1 MANAGQLYQ
10 GQHLGKQFGNY
21 RLVKLI
27 GEGGFAEVYLGEQ
40 IYLGTQAAVKV
51 LTARL
56 TRDEIA
62 RFQTEAQTSLKL
74 HHPHIVQTLD
84 FGVENGL
91 PFIVMRY
98 ASNGSLRQRHP
109 EGTRIPLSTVVK
121 YVGQIAAALQY
132 IHDQKLIYR
141 DIKPENMLIGDNN
154 DIWLSDFG
162 IMAIA
167 HSTHSMVLLDKVGTI
182 SYMAPEQIQGKPRLA
197 TDQYALGIV
206 VYEWLSGALPFD
218 GTVLEVA
225 AQHLSSPPP
234 PLHGRIPMISSEVE
248 QVILRALAKDPHQR
262 FESVQKFA
270 EALEQS
276 SSEHVPTVQRPQ
288 AHSIHLPKWPHKA
301 LHPALP
307 LSTYQGHVAAVSALA
322 WSPDGTY
329 IVSAG
334 VDKTVQVWDVNSGKC
349 IHVYYGHVAAV
360 SAVTWSPDSAYI
372 ASGSLDK
379 MVRVW
384 NVASGKDC
392 YIYYGHVAAVSAI
405 AWSPDGAHIASG
417 SWDKTIQVWRA
428 SNGEH
433 ISTYRE
439 HTELVSAV
447 AWSPHGTSIASG
459 SWDHTVQ
466 VWDATSGV
474 HHCTYRGHSEPV
486 YAVAY
491 CPEPFSSITGH
502 STPIASGGHETSVQI
517 WDADTL
523 SHYFNYSGHATSIT
537 ALAWSPDSTRVASGS
552 ADGTIQVWDAATG
565 KHHYTYSGHSSQVS
579 ALAWS
584 PDSTRIASSSWDE
597 VVRVWQAG

>member
-10 GQHLGKQFGNY
+10 GQYLGRQFGTY
-21 RLVKLI
+21 RLVKLL

-40 IYLGTQAAVKV
+40 VYLGTQAAVKV

-56 TRDEIA
+56 TSDEIE
-62 RFQTEAQTSLKL
+62 RFHTEAQTSMKL

-109 EGTRIPLSTVVK
+109 EGTRIPLSMVVN
-121 YVGQIAAALQY
+121 YVRQIAAALQY

-154 DIWLSDFG
+154 GIWLSDFG
-162 IMAIA
+162 ITAIA

-182 SYMAPEQIQGKPRLA
+182 FYMAPEQIQGKPRLA
-197 TDQYALGIV
+197 SDQYALGIV
-206 VYEWLSGALPFD
+206 VYEWLSGVLPFD
-218 GTVLEVA
+218 GTVLEVV
-225 AQHLSSPPP
+225 AQHLASSPP
-234 PLHGRIPMISSEVE
+234 PLHGRVPMISPDVE

-276 SSEHVPTVQRPQ
+276 SSEHVPTVQQPQ
-288 AHSIHLPKWPHKA
+288 AHSIHFLKWPHEP
-301 LHPALP
+301 LHPAIP
-307 LSTYQGHVAAVSALA
+307 LYTYQGHVAPVSALA
-322 WSPDGTY
+322 WSPDGTS

-334 VDKTVQVWDVNSGKC
+334 VDKTVQVWDVISGKC
-349 IHVYYGHVAAV
+349 IH
-360 SAVTWSPDSAYI
+360 
-372 ASGSLDK
+372 
-379 MVRVW
+379 
-384 NVASGKDC
+384 
-392 YIYYGHVAAVSAI
+392 IYYGHVAPVAAVT
-405 AWSPDGAHIASG
+405 WSPDGAHIASG
-417 SWDKTIQVWRA
+417 SWDKTVQVWRA

-433 ISTYRE
+433 IYTYRE

-466 VWDATSGV
+466 VWYATSGV

-491 CPEPFSSITGH
+491 SPELLSSIPRRETH
-502 STPIASGGHETSVQI
+502 IASGGHDTSVQI
-517 WDADTL
+517 WDVDTM

-565 KHHYTYSGHSSQVS
+565 KHHYTYGGHSSQVS

-584 PDSTRIASSSWDE
+584 SDSTRIASSSWDKA
-597 VVRVWQAG
+597 VRVWQVR

>member
-1 MANAGQLYQ
+1 MANAGQLYP

-21 RLVKLI
+21 RLVKLL

-56 TRDEIA
+56 TNDEIE
-62 RFQTEAQTSLKL
+62 RFHTEAQTSLKL
-74 HHPHIVQTLD
+74 HHPHIVQTLE

-91 PFIVMRY
+91 PFLVMRY
-98 ASNGSLRQRHP
+98 ASNGSLRQRHS

-162 IMAIA
+162 ITTIA
-167 HSTHSMVLLDKVGTI
+167 HRTNSMVLLDKVGTI
-182 SYMAPEQIQGKPRLA
+182 FYMAPEQIQGKPRFA
-197 TDQYALGIV
+197 SDQYALGIV

-218 GTVLEVA
+218 GTVLEVV
-225 AQHLSSPPP
+225 AQHLSSAPPS
-234 PLHGRIPMISSEVE
+234 LHARVPTISPGVE

-270 EALEQS
+270 KVLELS
-276 SSEHVPTVQRPQ
+276 SSEPVPTVQWPQ
-288 AHSIHLPKWPHKA
+288 APSIHVLKWPHKP
-301 LHPALP
+301 LQPAIP
-307 LSTYQGHVAAVSALA
+307 LSTYQGHGAPVTSLA
-322 WSPDGTY
+322 WSPDGTS

-334 VDKTVQVWDVNSGKC
+334 VDKTVQVWDVSSGKC
-349 IHVYYGHVAAV
+349 IHSYSGHGAPV

-379 MVRVW
+379 TVRVW
-384 NVASGKDC
+384 NAASGRNC
-392 YIYYGHVAAVSAI
+392 YAYGGHAAPVSAV
-405 AWSPDGAHIASG
+405 AWSPDGTHIASS
-417 SWDKTIQVWRA
+417 SWDKTVQVRKA

-433 ISTYRE
+433 IHTYRE

-447 AWSPHGTSIASG
+447 AWSSHGTSIASG
-459 SWDHTVQ
+459 SWDHTIQ
-466 VWDATSGV
+466 VWYATSGV

-486 YAVAY
+486 YAVAWS
-491 CPEPFSSITGH
+491 PELLSSLTGRGTH
-502 STPIASGGHETSVQI
+502 IASGGRDASVQV
-517 WDADTL
+517 WDVDTV
-523 SHYFNYSGHATSIT
+523 SHCFSYGGHATSVT

-552 ADGTIQVWDAATG
+552 ADGIIQIWDGATG

-584 PDSTRIASSSWDE
+584 PDGKRIASGSADHT
-597 VVRVWQAG
+597 VQVWHAE

>member
-21 RLVKLI
+21 RLVKLL

-56 TRDEIA
+56 TSDEIA

-162 IMAIA
+162 ITAIA

-197 TDQYALGIV
+197 SDQYALGIV
-206 VYEWLSGALPFD
+206 VYEWLSGVLPFD
-218 GTVLEVA
+218 GTALEVV
-225 AQHLSSPPP
+225 AQHLSSSPP
-234 PLHGRIPMISSEVE
+234 PLHGRVPMISPEVE

-270 EALEQS
+270 
-276 SSEHVPTVQRPQ
+276 
-288 AHSIHLPKWPHKA
+288 
-301 LHPALP
+301 
-307 LSTYQGHVAAVSALA
+307 
-322 WSPDGTY
+322 D
-329 IVSAG
+329 
-334 VDKTVQVWDVNSGKC
+334 
-349 IHVYYGHVAAV
+349 
-360 SAVTWSPDSAYI
+360 
-372 ASGSLDK
+372 
-379 MVRVW
+379 
-384 NVASGKDC
+384 
-392 YIYYGHVAAVSAI
+392 
-405 AWSPDGAHIASG
+405 
-417 SWDKTIQVWRA
+417 
-428 SNGEH
+428 
-433 ISTYRE
+433 
-439 HTELVSAV
+439 
-447 AWSPHGTSIASG
+447 
-459 SWDHTVQ
+459 
-466 VWDATSGV
+466 
-474 HHCTYRGHSEPV
+474 
-486 YAVAY
+486 
-491 CPEPFSSITGH
+491 
-502 STPIASGGHETSVQI
+502 
-517 WDADTL
+517 
-523 SHYFNYSGHATSIT
+523 SIT

-597 VVRVWQAG
+597 AVRVWQTG